1 MRTNTII
8 IVLLALIAGAFL
20 FTGCSDNITS
30 PQTFDVNELDFS
42 AVGGMIENS
51 VLPDDAVVKVMFD
64 ENLVVTG
71 FINAELV
78 TIGEVDA
85 PEMAYAKADSNDSK
99 DGPDDRTVEMTW
111 GEVKDLYR

>member
-30 PQTFDVNELDFS
+30 PQTIDVNELDFS
-42 AVGGMIENS
+42 AVGGIIENS

-71 FINAELV
+71 FINAE
-78 TIGEVDA
+78 VDA
-85 PEMAYAKADSNDSK
+85 PAMASAKADSNDSK
-99 DGPDDRTVEMTW
+99 DGPDERIVEMTW
-111 GEVKDLYR
+111 GEVKALYR